1 MIFCIQKYL
10 KAIHLV
16 NMEEAPMVTD
26 KKIIKYAKCCVNLY
40 GIFIIQDLQTV
51 IEHYDHES
59 IDEKHVQQLL
69 DNFITKRT
77 IIQKQG
83 NLYYKSNSLPEQVLS
98 TYYQEAKKHPLYFY
112 DTKTAFFYHESST
125 YVYAL
130 YPYGANLYNFLQEH
144 RPSQKD
150 SFDKIEA
157 IEFYILTSFAI
168 SLNPLDI
175 LQDVMDMWNEFQLK
189 KLQDINSF
197 IEILI
202 QSYNNSRQFM
212 LHGHTPMELRKL
224 QDISL

>member
-1 MIFCIQKYL
+1 
-10 KAIHLV
+10 
-16 NMEEAPMVTD
+16 MVTD

-40 GIFIIQDLQTV
+40 GIFIIQDLQIV

>member
-1 MIFCIQKYL
+1 
-10 KAIHLV
+10 
-16 NMEEAPMVTD
+16 MVTD

-224 QDISL
+224 QSISL